1 MASLIK
7 SKYVARLTSTPSD
20 ITAAQR
26 LRYKAFGLS
35 GGTGLDSDKFDQAC
49 EHFLIENRKTGHLVC
64 CFRLMHMQGGGE
76 IEESYSAQ
84 YYELSALHSYDGKI
98 VEMGRFCVDPRVM
111 DVDVLRLAWA
121 AMTRFVEAE
130 RVDLLFGCTSFQ
142 GTDANAYHDAFAL
155 LRDKHIA
162 PQRWLPRVKAP
173 DVFRFATRLR
183 RKPDFKRAMLGMP
196 PLLKTYLMMGGW
208 VSDHAV
214 VDNYMNTLHVF
225 TGVEIC
231 MIPPARKRLL
241 RALA

>member
-1 MASLIK
+1 MVECKIGCSWISEALKQETGTSSTHVTGACVKNLRWIFPRDTQMASLIK

-84 YYELSALHSYDGKI
+84 YYELSALHRYDGKI

-130 RVDLLFGCTSFQ
+130 RVDLLFETLF
-142 GTDANAYHDAFAL
+142 
-155 LRDKHIA
+155 
-162 PQRWLPRVKAP
+162 
-173 DVFRFATRLR
+173 
-183 RKPDFKRAMLGMP
+183 
-196 PLLKTYLMMGGW
+196 
-208 VSDHAV
+208 DHP
-214 VDNYMNTLHVF
+214 
-225 TGVEIC
+225 IC
-231 MIPPARKRLL
+231 
-241 RALA
+241 